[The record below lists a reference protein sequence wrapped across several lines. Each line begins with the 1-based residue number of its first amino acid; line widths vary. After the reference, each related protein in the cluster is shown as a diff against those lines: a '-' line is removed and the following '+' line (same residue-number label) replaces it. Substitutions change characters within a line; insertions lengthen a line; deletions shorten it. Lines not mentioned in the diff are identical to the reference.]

1 MSRRTFLDLVDP
13 KPLVTSSR
21 IAIGK
26 RVRVRG
32 IPAILVGVAAIVL
45 STGASRALAR
55 VTTNLPES
63 LREARAFWLAVRGER
78 RELPPSA

>member
-1 MSRRTFLDLVDP
+1 MGKRTFLDLIDA
-13 KPLVTSSR
+13 KPLVKSSR
-21 IAIGK
+21 ISIGK

-32 IPAILVGVAAIVL
+32 VPAILFGVAAIVL

-78 RELPPSA
+78 RELPPPA